1 MIRVTEWVTVKVTVK
16 VTDKVT
22 DSKQKLLPLLAN
34 VPNDTALLLTKRINL
49 S

>member
-1 MIRVTEWVTVKVTVK
+1 MIRVTERVTVK

-34 VPNDTALLLTKRINL
+34 DPEYAALLLTKHINL